1 MGAGFSLQG
10 WRFCSVNYK
19 IRAIHTY
26 RLVFYRLV
34 FSPLKCLWNSARM
47 MFQMIIR
54 LTSHS
59 HRVRITCN
67 SFKMK
72 KLFTYALPWCR
83 KEQNWSTSWFSMWTQ
98 GIHRTGCHP
107 PPHPKVHF
115 VIQVWRC
122 MRKLRSK
129 ATELRCVSL
138 WLMTWQVLSEH
149 QLGRGETFF
158 HIYHCSRWHMKPYV
172 LNHKPQQ
179 LFP

>member
-47 MFQMIIR
+47 MFQMIVR

-107 PPHPKVHF
+107 PSPQGSLRDSSVEMHEEAAQQGHGA
-115 VIQVWRC
+115 Q
-122 MRKLRSK
+122 MREPV
-129 ATELRCVSL
+129 TDD
-138 WLMTWQVLSEH
+138 MTGTIWTPVRKRRNIFSHLP
-149 QLGRGETFF
+149 L
-158 HIYHCSRWHMKPYV
+158 
-172 LNHKPQQ
+172 
-179 LFP
+179 

>member
-107 PPHPKVHF
+107 PPTPRFTSWFKCGDA
-115 VIQVWRC
+115 WGSCAARP
-122 MRKLRSK
+122 RSSD
-129 ATELRCVSL
+129 AWACD
-138 WLMTWQVLSEH
+138 W
-149 QLGRGETFF
+149 
-158 HIYHCSRWHMKPYV
+158 WHDRYY
-172 LNHKPQQ
+172 LNTS
-179 LFP
+179 